1 MWIPTFLGAIKVS
14 LPMMLADD
22 VFNEVK
28 FFSSIIARNKV
39 SS

>member
-1 MWIPTFLGAIKVS
+1 MRIPTLLRTIEVP